1 MQKLLL
7 PLKKLQ
13 KKPQKLLNKVT
24 DTGNEQPESAVFLFG
39 LFFGKNIKLTGGKT
53 NGKFY
58 SKRCQ

>member
-13 KKPQKLLNKVT
+13 KKPQKLLNKST

-53 NGKFY
+53 NGK
-58 SKRCQ
+58 